1 MTHATTSKLVATLAM
16 VLTTLLGWVYVD
28 RANAQDVEVAQDPIR
43 VYHPRVNDSVA
54 GYRRSLHKGQPALRG
69 FRAPLLDDAAWPWP
83 IDPPDA
89 GAPAPMRRAADVVAR
104 RLAKDGLLATSAAA
118 LEILGPANFVA
129 AEEGGI
135 EILKAIGLPVD
146 LLAFFP
152 PPGGTAVEPYA
163 VVRHIC
169 RRLMAG
175 QTAAAIRPELEA
187 IPFRFVGSR
196 PDFRVAIESGQHD
209 IGTVRLQLPIG
220 TLWRGPGDGSPVDI
234 ARQLVDGLPEASF
247 IVNIEDR
254 HLDAFLSVARQ
265 WPLTRPAQLTVL
277 AGTMPVA
284 QWGQDNGKP
293 GLIGS
298 GGKGAGQV
306 ATLVP
311 RYASRG
317 EELSIFV
324 PSETFVVESL
334 GELGHPLI
342 QSPLLF
348 QGGNLMP
355 VHDPAAGQRLLL
367 IGEAEVYRNT
377 ALGLTRGQV
386 LDAFGIELGVDRCV
400 VLPAVSFHIDFELC
414 VRAHQGRLIA
424 FVNDTM
430 AAVKIILTLGVEAL
444 EAHGTLDAA
453 AAQTA
458 REHLQVGRM
467 EEFVQ
472 LVGPRVAGQ
481 VDQNRRF
488 SKSLAESFSAG
499 PVDSPAGN
507 LQRFL
512 LAMDILASKDLAP
525 EEMPGDRY
533 AQGFIRSLQRQEADR
548 RALHRLLGTLGWKI
562 VGVPSL
568 ADADRSINYINGIH
582 DRTRYLMP
590 AYGGFY
596 EPLDRAAAEVFRREL
611 GPAVAVL
618 PVFCGESQRRLGA
631 IHCAVSV
638 YPRP

>member
-1 MTHATTSKLVATLAM
+1 
-16 VLTTLLGWVYVD
+16 
-28 RANAQDVEVAQDPIR
+28 
-43 VYHPRVNDSVA
+43 
-54 GYRRSLHKGQPALRG
+54 
-69 FRAPLLDDAAWPWP
+69 
-83 IDPPDA
+83 
-89 GAPAPMRRAADVVAR
+89 MRRAADAVAR
-104 RLAKDGLLATSAAA
+104 RLAKDGLLATTAAA
-118 LEILGPANFVA
+118 LEILGPANFISDGD
-129 AEEGGI
+129 EGI

-152 PPGGTAVEPYA
+152 PPDDPAVGPYA
-163 VVRHIC
+163 IVPHIC

-175 QTAAAIRPELEA
+175 QTAAAIGAELQA
-187 IPFRFVGSR
+187 IPFRFVRSR
-196 PDFRVAIESGQHD
+196 PDFQVATESGQHD

-220 TLWRGPGDGSPVDI
+220 TLWRGPGDGSAVDI

-247 IVNIEDR
+247 IVSIADR
-254 HLDAFLSVARQ
+254 QLDAFLSVAGQ
-265 WPLTRPAQLTVL
+265 WPLTRPAQLMVL
-277 AGTMPVA
+277 AETWPVA

-298 GGKGAGQV
+298 GSTGAGQV

-324 PSETFVVESL
+324 PSETFLVESL
-334 GELGHPLI
+334 GDLGHPLI

-355 VHDPAAGQRLLL
+355 VQDPATGERLLL
-367 IGEAEVYRNT
+367 IGEAEVYRNI

-386 LDAFGIELGVDRCV
+386 LDALRIELGVDRCV

-414 VRAHQGRLIA
+414 VRAHQGRLTA

-430 AAVKIILTLGVEAL
+430 AAVKIILTLGIEAL

-453 AAQTA
+453 AAQAA
-458 REHLQVGRM
+458 REHLRVGRM

-472 LVGPRVAGQ
+472 LVGPRVSGQ
-481 VDQNRRF
+481 VDKNRRF
-488 SKSLAESFSAG
+488 PESLAEFFSAG

-512 LAMDILASKDLAP
+512 LAMDILASNGLAP
-525 EEMPGDRY
+525 EEMPSDRY

-548 RALHRLLGTLGWKI
+548 RTLHRQLGTLGWKI

-582 DRTRYLMP
+582 DRTRYIMP

-596 EPLDRAAAEVFRREL
+596 EPLDRAAAEVFRQEL
-611 GPAVAVL
+611 GPEVAVL